1 MNRKTIYAIVIAT
14 VVVVLALVGVL
25 AFMLSQ
31 RSTSSSLLN
40 MEQVQRR
47 KPMVKDKYAGMDQEA
62 IKIVQDYEVYKP
74 EYIDAL
80 VEHMKTK
87 KPIGMEPSRVTI
99 NELVEQQ
106 FLENHFNMHY
116 LKKGEWRAL
125 HLDTDT
131 GENGNQI
138 PDPQYE
144 VYLDFHDESVVVGPV
159 WIVDVTN
166 KTVIPRNDMASIF
179 DRDLIN
185 YDEVEENLKR
195 PEAVVS
201 AITSHK
207 FENGID
213 LGGVF
218 LLDFFKKTDKKD
230 HMNDEIIGWTV
241 MHEFQDEFSAYY
253 QWRELGEVRVAK
265 FRFNWKTKTFVPKGL
280 QAIDLMAIGENMSSI
295 KPIDIYPNGY
305 TNNLNIPRTERWA
318 KGNTCRDRDYRE
330 LCTAFVKVLEQQEFI
345 NALAWLLTNGQA
357 DATDRIN
364 RCKADKK
371 CGWIPKMASGELNPK
386 EDTALIEVDYK
397 YELKGR
403 QHEIR
408 FLVDSNKETITP
420 LDKMSQ
426 MAYWA
431 VTPRT

>member
-1 MNRKTIYAIVIAT
+1 MNRKNLYAIVAVT
-14 VVVVLALVGVL
+14 VIIVLALCGGLVYL
-25 AFMLSQ
+25 LSQ
-31 RSTSSSLLN
+31 RSTNASLYT
-40 MEQVQRR
+40 MEQVTRR
-47 KPMVKDKYAGMDQEA
+47 KPVVKDKFAGKEQEA
-62 IKIVQDYEVYKP
+62 IKIVQEYEVYKP
-74 EYIDAL
+74 DYVDAL
-80 VEHMKTK
+80 VEHIKSK
-87 KPIGMEPSRVTI
+87 KPINVELSRVTI

-106 FLENHFNMHY
+106 FLENRFNMHY

-125 HLDTDT
+125 HLDTDS
-131 GENGNQI
+131 GEGGKQI

-159 WIVDVTN
+159 WIVDLNT

-179 DRDLIN
+179 DRDLAN
-185 YDEVEENLKR
+185 YEEVEENLKR

-207 FENGID
+207 FDNGID

-218 LLDFFKKTDKKD
+218 LLDFFKKTDKKE

-241 MHEFQDEFSAYY
+241 MHEFQDDFSAYY

-265 FRFNWKTKTFVPKGL
+265 FRFNWKTKSFVPKGL
-280 QAIDLMAIGENMSSI
+280 QAIDLMAMGENMDSI

-305 TNNLNIPRTERWA
+305 NNNLNIPRTERWA
-318 KGNTCRDRDYRE
+318 KGNSCRERDYRD

-364 RCKADKK
+364 RCKSDKK
-371 CGWIPKMASGELNPK
+371 CGWVPKMASGELNPK
-386 EDTALIEVDYK
+386 DDPALIEVDYK
-397 YELKGR
+397 YEFRGR
-403 QHEIR
+403 QQEIR